1 MPGAYCSI
9 PGCTTSRR
17 SKGVAIFRIPTKD
30 DDYSVNWRNKLVRI
44 ITEIREMNESLQ
56 RQIDRRTLH
65 ICELHYSLEKK
76 LYRKSIQSPI

>member
-1 MPGAYCSI
+1 M
-9 PGCTTSRR
+9 
-17 SKGVAIFRIPTKD
+17 
-30 DDYSVNWRNKLVRI
+30 RI